1 MFAISRQM
9 SVEWRVH
16 RASEYSPIH
25 MYPPMSV
32 HVFLEGVVLID
43 NSRLFYLK
51 KKFNF
56 FSLEVVTL
64 PLKKKIKTS
73 TKTTL

>member
-1 MFAISRQM
+1 
-9 SVEWRVH
+9 
-16 RASEYSPIH
+16 